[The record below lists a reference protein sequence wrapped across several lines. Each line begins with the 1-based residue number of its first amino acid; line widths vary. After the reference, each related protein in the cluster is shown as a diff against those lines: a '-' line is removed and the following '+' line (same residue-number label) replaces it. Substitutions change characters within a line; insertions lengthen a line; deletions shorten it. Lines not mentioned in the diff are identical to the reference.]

1 MNLVQRR
8 EMEGILKRFND
19 EEMGGGYLYFLHQ
32 KELVQMDLCDYSTVT
47 VCSIEDIESIQ
58 FVEEDKEEE
67 TNEGI
72 YIELKEG
79 VYEFVDSVWIDENGC
94 QM

>member
-1 MNLVQRR
+1 MTMLQKR
-8 EMEGILKRFND
+8 EMEKVLQRFND
-19 EEMGGGYLYFLHQ
+19 EECGGGYLYFIHG
-32 KELVQMDLCDYSTVT
+32 KELVQMDLCDYSTCT
-47 VCSIEDIESIQ
+47 VCGIEDIESVQ

-72 YIELKEG
+72 YIELKEEIC
-79 VYEFVDSVWIDENGC
+79 EFVDSVWIDENGC